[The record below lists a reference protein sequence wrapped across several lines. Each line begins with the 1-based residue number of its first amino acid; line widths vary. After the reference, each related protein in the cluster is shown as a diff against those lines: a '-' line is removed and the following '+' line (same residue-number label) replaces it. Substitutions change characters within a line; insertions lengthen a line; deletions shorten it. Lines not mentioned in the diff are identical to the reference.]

1 MLEAIRNRASSLIVK
16 LLFLVLVLSFV
27 LWGIADVFSP
37 SRGRDWIAKVGDA
50 TISAQEFAEVYDRTL
65 RSFSASLGQPIDREQ
80 ARALG
85 LPASALDQLIGQTL
99 LEQAGADL
107 GIVID
112 DAQVRSAIVANKR
125 FQSATGQF
133 DAQVFRETLSL
144 NNLNEERYVAILR
157 SDLARDQLIGSI
169 AAVPGVPAGTADL
182 LFRYRGERRTARSV
196 LIPFAAVSDRE
207 VGAADEAALRTLH
220 EEQKDRF
227 TTPELRDVSAL
238 ILTAGQVA
246 ADVAVS
252 DDAVR
257 TAFQERIDEFST
269 PERRSFL
276 QMVFDD
282 QAAAGA
288 AAQRL
293 AQGADFAALAKE
305 LLGEKADNLAV
316 EAVAKAD
323 LPATLADAVFA
334 LPPNSASAPVETP
347 LGWHVV
353 RLSAIE
359 PAREA
364 SFEAVAP
371 RLRAELA
378 KEKAADELI
387 RVANRLDDVLGRGTS
402 LEDAAAELGL
412 AVRAI
417 PSVDA
422 SGADESGKPVADL
435 PPQLIE
441 TAFATAE
448 NGTSL
453 LVEAADDTYF
463 VVRVN
468 GVRPSALK
476 PFEIVRA
483 EVAEAWRA
491 EKRVALAKA
500 KADTLAERARQGQPL
515 ARLAAEAGVTETEVP
530 AVGRDRQ
537 ADAKSTLPQAFVSA
551 LFAAKTGETFV
562 VRGPDGFLVGQLGDI
577 RAADPA
583 ADQGAREREKQRLV
597 QAMRSDLVQQYV
609 SALRQ
614 RYPVSVNQAAIE
626 SQF

>member
-37 SRGRDWIAKVGDA
+37 SRGRDWIAKIGDV
-50 TISAQEFAEVYDRTL
+50 TISEQAFAEVYDRTL
-65 RSFSASLGQPIDREQ
+65 KSFSASLGQPIDREQ

-99 LEQAGADL
+99 LDQAAADL

-112 DAQVRSAIVANKR
+112 DTLVRSAIVANKR
-125 FQSATGQF
+125 FQNSLGQF
-133 DAQVFRETLSL
+133 DAQVFRDTLSL

-169 AAVPGVPAGTADL
+169 AAVPGVPARTADL

-196 LIPFAAVSDRE
+196 LIPFAAFSDQE

-246 ADVAVS
+246 ADVAIA
-252 DDAVR
+252 DDTVR
-257 TAFQERIDEFST
+257 TAFQERIDEFSA

-276 QMVFDD
+276 QMVFDN
-282 QAAAGA
+282 QTAAGA
-288 AAQRL
+288 AAERL

-305 LLGEKADNLAV
+305 LLGTKADDLAV
-316 EAVAKAD
+316 EAVTRAD
-323 LPATLADAVFA
+323 LPAPLADAVFA
-334 LPPNSASAPVETP
+334 LQPGAASAPTETP

-359 PAREA
+359 PARTA
-364 SFEAVAP
+364 AFEEVAP
-371 RLRAELA
+371 RLRTELA
-378 KEKAADELI
+378 KERAADELI
-387 RVANRLDDVLGRGTS
+387 RVANRLDDALGRGST
-402 LEDAAAELGL
+402 LEDAAAELNL
-412 AVRAI
+412 AVRTI
-417 PSVDA
+417 PSLDT
-422 SGADESGKPVADL
+422 SGADETGNPVADL
-435 PPQLIE
+435 PPQLVE

-453 LVEAADDTYF
+453 LVESADNTYF

-468 GVRPSALK
+468 RVRPSAVK
-476 PFEIVRA
+476 PFETVRA

-500 KADTLAERARQGQPL
+500 KAEALAERARQGQPL
-515 ARLAAEAGVTETEVP
+515 ARLAAEAGVKETEVP
-530 AVGRDRQ
+530 AIGRDRP
-537 ADAKSTLPQAFVSA
+537 ADPSTLPQAFASA
-551 LFAAKTGETFV
+551 LFAAKAGEAFV

-583 ADQGAREREKQRLV
+583 ADAGAHDREKQRLT
-597 QAMRSDLVQQYV
+597 QAMRSDLVQQLV
-609 SALRQ
+609 TTLRQ

>member
-37 SRGRDWIAKVGDA
+37 ARGRDWIAKVGDA

-99 LEQAGADL
+99 LDQAAADL

-112 DAQVRSAIVANKR
+112 DTLVRSAIVANKR
-125 FQSATGQF
+125 FQNPMGQF
-133 DAQVFRETLSL
+133 DAEAFRDTLSV

-157 SDLARDQLIGSI
+157 SDLGREQLIGSI
-169 AAVPGVPAGTADL
+169 AAVPGVPAGTAEL
-182 LFRYRGERRTARSV
+182 LFRYRGERRTARSIV
-196 LIPFAAVSDRE
+196 IPFAAFSDQE

-220 EEQKDRF
+220 EEQKDSF

-238 ILTAGQVA
+238 ILTAEQVA
-246 ADVAVS
+246 ADAAVS

-257 TAFQERIDEFST
+257 AAYQERIDEFST

-282 QAAAGA
+282 QATASSAAK
-288 AAQRL
+288 RL
-293 AQGADFAALAKE
+293 AEGADFTALAKE
-305 LLGEKADNLAV
+305 LLGEKGGDLAV
-316 EAVAKAD
+316 EAVARAD
-323 LPATLADAVFA
+323 LPESLADAVFV
-334 LPPNSASAPVETP
+334 LQPGSVSQPIESP
-347 LGWHVV
+347 LGWHLV

-359 PAREA
+359 PAKAA
-364 SFEAVAP
+364 SFETVAP

-387 RVANRLDDVLGRGTS
+387 RAANRLDDALGRGST
-402 LEDAAAELGL
+402 LEDAAAELNL
-412 AVRAI
+412 RVRTI
-417 PSVDA
+417 PSLDS
-422 SGADESGKPVADL
+422 SGADENAKPVPDL
-435 PPQLIE
+435 PPELVA

-453 LVEAADDTYF
+453 LVEAADNTYF
-463 VVRVN
+463 VVHVN
-468 GVRPSALK
+468 HVRPSAVK
-476 PFEIVRA
+476 PFETVKT
-483 EVAEAWRA
+483 EVAQAWRA

-500 KADTLAERARQGQPL
+500 KAEALAERARQGQPL
-515 ARLAAEAGVTETEVP
+515 ARLAAEAGVKETEVP
-530 AVGRDRQ
+530 AIGRDRQ
-537 ADAKSTLPQAFVSA
+537 ADASTLPPAFVSA
-551 LFAAKTGETFV
+551 LFAAKAGEAFV
-562 VRGPDGFLVGQLGDI
+562 VRGQDGFLVGQLGDI

-583 ADQGAREREKQRLV
+583 ADPGARDREKQRLT

-609 SALRQ
+609 GALRH

>member
-37 SRGRDWIAKVGDA
+37 SRGRDWIAKVGDV
-50 TISAQEFAEVYDRTL
+50 TISEQEFAAVYDRTL
-65 RSFSASLGQPIDREQ
+65 SSFSASLGQPIDREQ

-99 LEQAGADL
+99 LEQAAADL

-112 DAQVRSAIVANKR
+112 DALVRGAIVANKR
-125 FQSATGQF
+125 FQNPMGQF

-157 SDLARDQLIGSI
+157 SDLSRDQLIGSI
-169 AAVPGVPAGTADL
+169 AAVPGVPGRTVDL
-182 LFRYRGERRTARSV
+182 LFGYRGERRTARFV
-196 LIPFAAVSDRE
+196 LVPFATFSDHD
-207 VGAADEAALRTLH
+207 VGATDEATLRALH
-220 EEQKDRF
+220 DQQKELF
-227 TTPELRDVSAL
+227 TTPERREVSA
-238 ILTAGQVA
+238 IFLTAEQVA
-246 ADVAVS
+246 ADVAIA
-252 DDAVR
+252 DDSVQA
-257 TAFQERIDEFST
+257 AFQERIEEFST

-282 QAAAGA
+282 QAAAGGA
-288 AAQRL
+288 AERL
-293 AQGADFAALAKE
+293 TQGADFATLAEE
-305 LLGEKADNLAV
+305 LLGEKAEDLTV
-316 EAVAKAD
+316 EAVTRAD
-323 LPATLADAVFA
+323 LPAPLADAVFA
-334 LPPNSASAPVETP
+334 LQPGATSAPVQTP

-353 RLSAIE
+353 RLSVIE

-364 SFEAVAP
+364 SFATVAP

-387 RVANRLDDVLGRGTS
+387 RVANRLDDALGRGSS
-402 LEDAAAELGL
+402 LEEAAAELNL
-412 AVRAI
+412 AVRTI
-417 PSVDA
+417 PALDSG
-422 SGADESGKPVADL
+422 GADENGKPVPDL
-435 PPQLIE
+435 PPQLVE

-453 LVEAADDTYF
+453 LVEAADNTYF
-463 VVRVN
+463 VLRVN
-468 GVRPSALK
+468 RVRPSAVK
-476 PFEIVRA
+476 PFETVQS
-483 EVAEAWRA
+483 EVAQAWRA
-491 EKRVALAKA
+491 EKRVALAQA
-500 KADTLAERARQGQPL
+500 KADALAERARQGQPL
-515 ARLAAEAGVTETEVP
+515 ASLAAEAGVMETEVP
-530 AVGRDRQ
+530 AIGRDRQ
-537 ADAKSTLPQAFVSA
+537 AEASTLPQAFVTA
-551 LFAAKTGETFV
+551 LFAARTGEAFV

-577 RAADPA
+577 RPADPA
-583 ADQGAREREKQRLV
+583 ADAGAREREKQRLT

>member
-27 LWGIADVFSP
+27 MWGIADVFSP
-37 SRGRDWIAKVGDA
+37 ARGRDWIAKVGDA

-85 LPASALDQLIGQTL
+85 LPASAMDQLIGQTL
-99 LEQAGADL
+99 LDQAAADL

-112 DAQVRSAIVANKR
+112 DKLVRSAIAANKR
-125 FQSATGQF
+125 FHNAMGQF
-133 DAQVFRETLSL
+133 DADAFRDTLSV

-157 SDLARDQLIGSI
+157 SDLSREQLIGSI

-182 LFRYRGERRTARSV
+182 VFRYRGERRTARSI
-196 LIPFAAVSDRE
+196 LIPFAAFSDQD

-227 TTPELRDVSAL
+227 TTPELREVSAL
-238 ILTAGQVA
+238 ILTAEQVA
-246 ADVAVS
+246 ADAAVS

-257 TAFQERIDEFST
+257 AAFQERIDEFST

-282 QAAAGA
+282 QATASSTAK
-288 AAQRL
+288 RL
-293 AQGADFAALAKE
+293 AEGADFAALAKE
-305 LLGEKADNLAV
+305 LLGEKAGDLAV
-316 EAVAKAD
+316 EAVARAD
-323 LPATLADAVFA
+323 LPEALADAVFA
-334 LPPNSASAPVETP
+334 LQPGGASQPIETP

-359 PAREA
+359 PAQAA
-364 SFEAVAP
+364 SFETVAP

-387 RVANRLDDVLGRGTS
+387 RAANRLDDALGRGST
-402 LEDAAAELGL
+402 LEDAAAELNL
-412 AVRAI
+412 RVRTI
-417 PSVDA
+417 PSLDS
-422 SGADESGKPVADL
+422 SGADENGKPIPDL
-435 PPQLIE
+435 PSELVA
-441 TAFATAE
+441 TAFVTAE

-453 LVEAADDTYF
+453 LVEAADNTYF
-463 VVRVN
+463 VVHVN
-468 GVRPSALK
+468 HVRPSAVK
-476 PFEIVRA
+476 PFETVKT

-515 ARLAAEAGVTETEVP
+515 ARLAAEAGVKETEVP
-530 AVGRDRQ
+530 AIGRDRQ
-537 ADAKSTLPQAFVSA
+537 AEASTLPQAFVSA
-551 LFAAKTGETFV
+551 LFAAKAGEAFV

-583 ADQGAREREKQRLV
+583 ADPSGRDREKQRLT
-597 QAMRSDLVQQYV
+597 QAMRSDLVQQFV
-609 SALRQ
+609 GALRQ